1 MQKVDGVQTVN
12 VSLKDGL
19 TVLDL
24 RPDNKV
30 TLAQLRKVIKNN
42 GFVSK
47 EAQVTARGAVSG
59 NTFEVHGTSEHLPFA
74 QKPSTVGGERVA
86 IHVTTLNNPAKAG
99 CGTIRLK
106 PDATSRR

>member
-1 MQKVDGVQTVN
+1 MRKVDGVQAVN

-30 TLAQLRKVIKNN
+30 TMAQLRLVIKNN

-47 EAQVTARGAVSG
+47 DAQITARGAVNG
-59 NTFEVHGTSEHLPFA
+59 DTFEVSGTGERLPLA
-74 QKPSTVGGERVA
+74 QKPSIVPGGRW
-86 IHVTTLNNPAKAG
+86 LF
-99 CGTIRLK
+99 
-106 PDATSRR
+106 TSPVK

>member
-1 MQKVDGVQTVN
+1 MKKVDGIQAVN

-30 TLAQLRKVIKNN
+30 TLAQLRTVIKNN

-47 EAQVTARGAVSG
+47 DAQITARGAVSG
-59 NTFEVHGTSEHLPFA
+59 NTFEVSGTGERLPFA
-74 QKPSTVGGERVA
+74 AKPSGVSAEQWRF
-86 IHVTTLNNPAKAG
+86 
-99 CGTIRLK
+99 
-106 PDATSRR
+106 TSPVR